1 MKPFLEA
8 LDERV
13 LVCDGAMGTMLY
25 AKGIFINRCFD
36 ALNLTEPGRV
46 AEVHQEY
53 VRAGADV
60 LETNTFGANRIKL
73 RGFGLADRLR
83 DINVEGARLARTA
96 ASGQAYVAG
105 AIGPLGIR
113 IEPWGKTGKDEA
125 EAYFREQAEAL
136 LAGGVDL
143 FILETF
149 RDVSELLAAIAA
161 VRGACDLPVIAQMT
175 IEEDGNSLDG
185 TPPEQ
190 FAPALEP
197 YADVV
202 GVNCSI
208 GPAPMLETIER
219 MAAIT
224 RARLS
229 AQPNAGRP
237 RDIEGRNIYL
247 SSPEYIAS
255 YARRFMSHG
264 VRLVGGCCGTTPEHI
279 RQIKLAVKAFAPEV
293 ARAVARERTG
303 TASAPGLGAGAVHPT
318 DGPPSQ
324 QRPVGSH
331 NDPTSAKAAAV
342 VTVVDEAIPSVPRA
356 ERSRLARAL
365 VEGRFATIV
374 ELAPPK
380 GCVGDATIGR
390 ARLLKAHGVDVV
402 HIPDGPR
409 GARMSALSLAV
420 LIQQNASIETV
431 LQYSCRDRNLL
442 GMQSDLLGAHAMGVR
457 NVMIVTGDASH
468 VGDYPDAT
476 AVFDVDSIGLTNVV
490 SRLNRGLDIG
500 GQTIGSPTS
509 FHIGVQVNPGAE
521 DLEAEIRR
529 FEYKVEAGAEFA
541 VTKPL
546 FDLGT
551 FERFFKRIESARL
564 PLIIGLWPFESVLN
578 AEFMANEV
586 PGVRVPDAVLERM
599 RRAGGPEA
607 AAAEGVAIAREVG
620 CTLKGT
626 VQGVHVAAP
635 SGRIESAVEVLAGLR

>member
-8 LDERV
+8 IDERV

-36 ALNLTEPGRV
+36 ALNLAEPGKV
-46 AEVHQEY
+46 AEVHRDY

-60 LETNTFGANRIKL
+60 IETNTFGANRIKL
-73 RGFGLADRLR
+73 RGFGQADRLR
-83 DINVEGARLARTA
+83 DINAEGAKLAKA
-96 ASGQAYVAG
+96 AAAGQAYVAG

-113 IEPWGKTGKDEA
+113 VEPWGKTGRDEA

-143 FILETF
+143 FVLETF
-149 RDVSELLAAIAA
+149 RDLTEIRAAIAA
-161 VRGACDLPVIAQMT
+161 IRSICDLPVVAQMT

-197 YADVV
+197 YADII

-208 GPAPMLETIER
+208 GPAPMLETVER
-219 MAAIT
+219 MSTIT

-279 RQIKLAVKAFAPEV
+279 RQIKAAVKKFAPEV
-293 ARAVARERTG
+293 ARERTG
-303 TASAPGLGAGAVHPT
+303 R
-318 DGPPSQ
+318 D
-324 QRPVGSH
+324 R
-331 NDPTSAKAAAV
+331 AAAPAPAV
-342 VTVVDEAIPSVPRA
+342 EVTIPDQSVQPVPRA
-356 ERSRLARAL
+356 ERSQLSRAL
-365 VEGRFATIV
+365 AEGRFATIV
-374 ELAPPK
+374 QLTPPK
-380 GCVGDATIGR
+380 GYVGDTLIER
-390 ARLLKAHGVDVV
+390 ARLLKAHNVDVV
-402 HIPDGPR
+402 HIPDGLR

-420 LIQQNASIETV
+420 LIQQNAWIETV

-442 GMQSDLLGAHAMGVR
+442 GMESDLLGAHAMGVR
-457 NVMIVTGDASH
+457 NVMIVTGDVRS

-490 SRLNRGLDIG
+490 ARLNRGLDIG
-500 GQTIGSPTS
+500 GQPIGAPTA
-509 FHIGVQVNPGAE
+509 FHIGVQVNPGA
-521 DLEAEIRR
+521 DDIDAELRR

-541 VTKPL
+541 VTKPI
-546 FDLGT
+546 FDVAT
-551 FERFFKRIESARL
+551 FERFYARIASAKL
-564 PLIIGLWPFESVLN
+564 PIILGLWPFESVLN

-586 PGVRVPDAVLERM
+586 PGVQVPEAVLDRM
-599 RRAGGPEA
+599 RRVESA
-607 AAAEGVAIAREVG
+607 AAALAEGVAIAREVG
-620 CTLKGT
+620 CALKNT

-635 SGRIESAVEVLAGLR
+635 SGRIESAVEVIAGFK

>member
-8 LDERV
+8 IDERV

-36 ALNLTEPGRV
+36 ALNLAEPGKV
-46 AEVHQEY
+46 AEVHRDY

-60 LETNTFGANRIKL
+60 IETNTFGANRIKL
-73 RGFGLADRLR
+73 RGFGQADRLR
-83 DINVEGARLARTA
+83 DINAEGAKLAKA
-96 ASGQAYVAG
+96 AAAGQAYVAG

-113 IEPWGKTGKDEA
+113 VEPWGKTGRDEA

-136 LAGGVDL
+136 FAGGVDL
-143 FILETF
+143 FVLETF
-149 RDVSELLAAIAA
+149 RDLTEVRAAIAA
-161 VRGACDLPVIAQMT
+161 IRSVCDLPVVAQMT

-197 YADVV
+197 YADVI

-219 MAAIT
+219 MSTIT

-279 RQIKLAVKAFAPEV
+279 RQIKAAVKKFAPEV
-293 ARAVARERTG
+293 ARERSG
-303 TASAPGLGAGAVHPT
+303 RDRTAAAAP
-318 DGPPSQ
+318 
-324 QRPVGSH
+324 
-331 NDPTSAKAAAV
+331 AAV
-342 VTVVDEAIPSVPRA
+342 VPIPEQSVPPVPRA
-356 ERSRLARAL
+356 ERSQLARAL

-374 ELAPPK
+374 QLTPPK
-380 GCVGDATIGR
+380 GYVGNTMIER
-390 ARLLKAHGVDVV
+390 ARLLKAHNVDVV
-402 HIPDGPR
+402 HIPDGLR

-420 LIQQNASIETV
+420 LIQQNAWIETV

-442 GMQSDLLGAHAMGVR
+442 GMESDLLGAHAMGVR
-457 NVMIVTGDASH
+457 NVMIVTGDVRS

-490 SRLNRGLDIG
+490 ARLNRGLDVG
-500 GQTIGSPTS
+500 GQPIGAPTA

-521 DLEAEIRR
+521 DLDAELRR

-541 VTKPL
+541 VTKPV
-546 FDLGT
+546 FDVAT
-551 FERFFKRIESARL
+551 FERFYTRVAAAKL
-564 PLIIGLWPFESVLN
+564 PILLGLWPFESVLN

-586 PGVRVPDAVLERM
+586 PGVQVPDAVLDRM
-599 RRAGGPEA
+599 RRVDSA
-607 AAAEGVAIAREVG
+607 AAALAEGVAIAREVG
-620 CTLKGT
+620 CALKSI

-635 SGRIESAVEVLAGLR
+635 SGRIESAIEVIAGFK

>member
-1 MKPFLEA
+1 MKPFLDE

-25 AKGIFINRCFD
+25 AKGVFINRCFD
-36 ALNLTEPGRV
+36 ALSLAEPGLV
-46 AEVHQEY
+46 AEVHDEY

-60 LETNTFGANRIKL
+60 IETNTFGANRIKL
-73 RGFGLADRLR
+73 RSFGLADRLHE
-83 DINVEGARLARTA
+83 INSEGARLAKSA
-96 ASGQAYVAG
+96 ASSQAFVAG
-105 AIGPLGIR
+105 AVGPLGIR
-113 IEPWGKTGKDEA
+113 IEPWGRMGKDEA

-143 FILETF
+143 FVMETF
-149 RDVSELLAAIAA
+149 RDVTQPLAAIAA
-161 VRGACDLPVIAQMT
+161 VRSICDLPVVAQMT
-175 IEEDGNSLDG
+175 IEDDGNSSDG
-185 TPPEQ
+185 APPER

-197 YADVV
+197 HADIV

-208 GPAPMLETIER
+208 DPAPMLETIQR
-219 MAAIT
+219 MSAVT

-279 RQIKLAVKAFAPEV
+279 RQIKLAVKAFGPEAARV
-293 ARAVARERTG
+293 ASERG
-303 TASAPGLGAGAVHPT
+303 GAASAP
-318 DGPPSQ
+318 S
-324 QRPVGSH
+324 
-331 NDPTSAKAAAV
+331 AV
-342 VTVVDEAIPSVPRA
+342 VTVLDEAVPSVPRA
-356 ERSRLARAL
+356 ERSQLARAL
-365 VEGRFATIV
+365 AEGRFATIV
-374 ELAPPK
+374 ELTPPK
-380 GCVGDATIGR
+380 GFVSDSLIDL
-390 ARLLKAHGVDVV
+390 ARSLKVHGVDGV
-402 HIPDGPR
+402 HIPDGQR

-420 LIQQNASIETV
+420 LVQQNALIETV

-442 GMQSDLLGAHAMGVR
+442 GMQSDLLGAQAMGVR
-457 NVMIVTGDASH
+457 NVMIVTGDESH

-490 SRLNRGLDIG
+490 ARLNRSLDIG
-500 GQTIGSPTS
+500 GQAIGGPTS
-509 FHIGVQVNPGAE
+509 FHIGVQINPGAE
-521 DLEAEIRR
+521 DLDGEIRR

-541 VTKPL
+541 VTKPV

-564 PLIIGLWPFESVLN
+564 PLLIGLWPFESVLN

-586 PGVRVPDAVLERM
+586 PGVRVPDQVLERM
-599 RRAGGPEA
+599 RRASGPEA
-607 AAAEGVAIAREVG
+607 ARAEGVAIAREVG
-620 CTLKGT
+620 AALKST
-626 VQGVHVAAP
+626 VQGAHAAAP
-635 SGRIESAVEVLAGLR
+635 SGRIESAVEVLAGLG